1 MAVEWRDAYRTAMQD
16 QRRAAIIGAL
26 RVAEA
31 AIQARLQE
39 IEGSTEP
46 GHGTERSALK
56 TTLRDLLAIKMR
68 ARLP

>member
-1 MAVEWRDAYRTAMQD
+1 MFTIERGDSLIA
-16 QRRAAIIGAL
+16 AL

-39 IEGSTEP
+39 IEGWTEP
-46 GHGTERSALK
+46 GHGTERFALK
-56 TTLRDLLAIKMR
+56 TAMKDLVAIKTR